1 MESWQSHSSEQEVFD
16 TLLDFVQSCSNT
28 LELIRTAEERTLAK
42 ISPSEDKKLA
52 EIESERNTWRLI
64 YALYQDRINTMLQ
77 DEEMEQDYDLEL
89 ISEKEIMLRL
99 YKNDKNIREV
109 SVSLKLR
116 FIMNKFLI

>member
-1 MESWQSHSSEQEVFD
+1 MEAWQSHTSEQEVFG
-16 TLLDFVQSCSNT
+16 TLLDFVQSCTNT
-28 LELIRTAEERTLAK
+28 LDLIKNAEERTLAK

-64 YALYQDRINTMLQ
+64 YALYQDRISSMLH

-89 ISEKEIMLRL
+89 MSEKEIMLRL

-109 SVSLKLR
+109 
-116 FIMNKFLI
+116 